1 MLTRVLVPTTIDR
14 AVVLFRQVWHPV
26 MPNGFKFAAG
36 SKMILALWLG
46 TATLTLTACGKK
58 GPAAPSAVQVSTVTV
73 KPQAATVAENYVAQT
88 EAVNTVEIRPRV
100 GGVLEKQL
108 PIEGERLKV
117 GELLF
122 VIDQQPY
129 IAALAQAKAALA
141 QSEAALVQSQRDL
154 ARAKSLSE
162 IDAVS
167 QQELD
172 AAVAKND
179 ANLRLGRRQPGRRQD
194 RHAEPGLHHH
204 HQPHRWCRWAARSCA
219 SAALVTANTTLLTT
233 LYQTDR
239 MYVNFS
245 ISEQRLL
252 TLQRE
257 LGRAPEPEELHAA
270 AVPRLSRRRLRISAA
285 PPAELHRSG
294 RGSAHRHP
302 GDPPGGGQ
310 STASAARRAVRAGA
324 GRDGAADPDAIVLP
338 QRAIQDLQGKN
349 YVWIVDAEG
358 KAQQRDVQMGPRIGN
373 DWQVQQGLKAGDV
386 VVVDGVQRLKPGSP
400 VQRARHSRTL
410 PRQAAQRPGAARDQL
425 LHRSSDFL
433 DGPRHHHH
441 ARRRASRSQR
451 CRSPA
456 SRRSRRRPSSSR
468 PLSRAPTPPPSSSP
482 SLRRSRSR
490 STACR
495 T

>member
-108 PIEGERLKV
+108 PIEGEHLKV
-117 GELLF
+117 GEVLF

-129 IAALAQAKAALA
+129 IAALAQAQAALA
-141 QSEAALVQSQRDL
+141 QSQAALIQSQRDL

-179 ANLRLGRRQPGRRQD
+179 ANRASVDANRAAVRTATLNLGYTTITSPIDGVMGRAQLRLG
-194 RHAEPGLHHH
+194 
-204 HQPHRWCRWAARSCA
+204 
-219 SAALVTANTTLLTT
+219 ALVTANTTLLTT
-233 LYQTDR
+233 LYQTDH

-257 LGRAPEPEELHAA
+257 LGRAPNQKSSTPPPFRVFLADGSEYPQRPLLNFIDPAVDQRTGTLAIRLEVDNPQHLLHA
-270 AVPRLSRRRLRISAA
+270 
-285 PPAELHRSG
+285 
-294 RGSAHRHP
+294 
-302 GDPPGGGQ
+302 GQ
-310 STASAARRAVRAGA
+310 FARVQVATAQLT
-324 GRDGAADPDAIVLP
+324 DAIVLP
-338 QRAIQDLQGKN
+338 QRAIQELQGKH
-349 YVWIVDAEG
+349 YVWIIDD
-358 KAQQRDVQMGPRIGN
+358 KSTAQQRDVQMGARIGN
-373 DWQVQQGLKAGDV
+373 GWQVQQGLKAGDV

-400 VQRARHSRTL
+400 VS
-410 PRQAAQRPGAARDQL
+410 G
-425 LHRSSDFL
+425 
-433 DGPRHHHH
+433 
-441 ARRRASRSQR
+441 
-451 CRSPA
+451 
-456 SRRSRRRPSSSR
+456 
-468 PLSRAPTPPPSSSP
+468 TPFTDVSEVG
-482 SLRRSRSR
+482 
-490 STACR
+490 STAAGGR